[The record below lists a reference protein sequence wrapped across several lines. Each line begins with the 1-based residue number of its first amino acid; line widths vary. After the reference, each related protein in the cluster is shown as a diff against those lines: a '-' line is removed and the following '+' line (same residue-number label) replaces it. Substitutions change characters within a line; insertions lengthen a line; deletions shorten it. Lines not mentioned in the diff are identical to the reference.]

1 LLLSKRALRLQRK
14 AEADVTMRFMSLSKA
29 GVPNWRGS
37 WPYDLLVAP
46 LFRASRIDR
55 DAPFDAGSTWH
66 GAAQNLAKRRWRV

>member
-1 LLLSKRALRLQRK
+1 
-14 AEADVTMRFMSLSKA
+14 MRFMSLSKA

-55 DAPFDAGSTWH
+55 DAPFDAGSIWR
-66 GAAQNLAKRRWRV
+66 GAAQNLAKRRWRL